1 VYLHRFDKS
10 KSNSSR
16 GSWQERQIVDRE
28 PFALRQDDKRSK
40 VEFWLPL
47 VFYLFAWMNFFMT
60 IPRSWTPIQKQNT
73 PEQKENIARP
83 AATGAREK
91 AGAILAAIA
100 WLVICASL
108 QHSLNHYKPRA
119 VGFFNKV
126 NAFCRDCPTK
136 IFVSIILLAIRIGY
150 GIASAWL
157 WDISVFQD
165 GVQIGWPFG
174 LGYGPILLI
183 IIVYEIAGF
192 VEENEDKR
200 IIEQR
205 RERGQQYDQEL
216 GIVHKPNWWS
226 RNWAARY
233 QTDEQRLKEMAR
245 EAPQRRT
252 TGRPA
257 AQNIELGNMNLRNRS
272 RSRPPEDPFRDQS
285 PHSQQSSVM
294 DDRLTPNRAESE
306 TASTRTG
313 ATQLTGNTLTAENAA
328 SVPPQQIRS
337 MLDV

>member
-1 VYLHRFDKS
+1 
-10 KSNSSR
+10 
-16 GSWQERQIVDRE
+16 
-28 PFALRQDDKRSK
+28 

-47 VFYLFAWMNFFMT
+47 VFYLFAWLNFFMT
-60 IPRSWTPIQKQNT
+60 IPRSWTPLQKQNT
-73 PEQKENIARP
+73 PEQKDQIARP
-83 AATGAREK
+83 AATGVREK
-91 AGAILAAIA
+91 AGAILAAVA
-100 WLVICASL
+100 WFVICASL
-108 QHSLNHYKPRA
+108 RHSLKHYKPRT
-119 VGFFNKV
+119 VGFFNKI

-136 IFVSIILLAIRIGY
+136 IFLSIILLAIRIAY

-183 IIVYEIAGF
+183 IIIYEVAGF
-192 VEENEDKR
+192 MEENEDKR
-200 IIEQR
+200 IMQQR

-216 GIVHKPNWWS
+216 GIVPKPSWWS

-233 QTDEQRLKEMAR
+233 QTDEQRLKAMAR
-245 EAPQRRT
+245 DVPERRA
-252 TGRPA
+252 TGRRA
-257 AQNIELGNMNLRNRS
+257 EQNIELGDMNLRNRS

-285 PHSQQSSVM
+285 PDSQQSSVRNERM
-294 DDRLTPNRAESE
+294 MPSRTDSD

-313 ATQLTGNTLTAENAA
+313 ATQLTGMTLTTENAA
-328 SVPPQQIRS
+328 SVPPQRIRS